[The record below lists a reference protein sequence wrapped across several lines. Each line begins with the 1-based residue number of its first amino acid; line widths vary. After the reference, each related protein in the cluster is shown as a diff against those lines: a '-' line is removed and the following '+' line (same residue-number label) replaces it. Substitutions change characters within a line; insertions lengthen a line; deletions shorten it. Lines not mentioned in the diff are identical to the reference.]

1 MEKVLERLERLEANQ
16 KEILSLLRGKESR
29 ATYNRRYYAEKKRVA
44 EIKLREGRI
53 RNPDRNN
60 LDLPFGK
67 DRRLA
72 PKFEEWA
79 KVGFMFAAENRPFQF
94 LE

>member
-1 MEKVLERLERLEANQ
+1 MKKVLERLGAIEANQ
-16 KEILSLLRGKESR
+16 KEILKLLRGKESR
-29 ATYNRRYYAEKKRVA
+29 ATYNKRYYAEKKRVA
-44 EIKLREGRI
+44 EIHLREGRI

-60 LDLPFGK
+60 LDLPFGR

-79 KVGFMFAAENRPFQF
+79 KIGFKFAAENRPFQF